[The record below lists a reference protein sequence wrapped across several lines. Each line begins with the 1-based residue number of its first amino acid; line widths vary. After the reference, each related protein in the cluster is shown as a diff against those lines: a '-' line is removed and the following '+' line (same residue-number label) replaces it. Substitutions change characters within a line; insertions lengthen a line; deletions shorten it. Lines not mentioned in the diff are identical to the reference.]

1 MCESKYWITYIV
13 PDCWQWHEN
22 DFSFLCSLTHSYH
35 IGRPSRLQVQR
46 RKIRLLVA
54 IYHGCQ
60 AKLITSIFNRI
71 QNYIYSPKLSFFF
84 QGNGDIIRGKW
95 EWTPYMASRSIRMDH
110 CKLAT
115 FPSSAPGVRR
125 ASAHILSEAACMLL
139 CLNGQSFN
147 IILAHIH
154 TADTANLVPL
164 RCSAGYLSYNSWVTR
179 IPDQNNC
186 AEIQAT

>member
-1 MCESKYWITYIV
+1 MHVRSKYWITYIV

-84 QGNGDIIRGKW
+84 SKETVILFVANENGHHIWPADRS
-95 EWTPYMASRSIRMDH
+95 EWTTASWLHFRRPLQGCVARRHIFCPRLHACCCASMANHS
-110 CKLAT
+110 
-115 FPSSAPGVRR
+115 
-125 ASAHILSEAACMLL
+125 ILSWRTY
-139 CLNGQSFN
+139 
-147 IILAHIH
+147 IRPILQIWFPFGA
-154 TADTANLVPL
+154 V
-164 RCSAGYLSYNSWVTR
+164 
-179 IPDQNNC
+179 
-186 AEIQAT
+186 QAT